1 MNRLAKVYEKVESIY
16 LSKDTRGMGRW
27 MWNNHVNWVKDK
39 AQVLAQ
45 KYQASEEKVMV
56 AALLHDL
63 ADARYER
70 GDAEFESWGET
81 QAKQILIDT
90 GFSNEEIDEI
100 FEVIIKPHSCR
111 PLNLPTTIEGKVL
124 ATADALFH
132 LQTSFFALLCYK
144 NRPENTSSF
153 EEWQEWFSEKVERDF
168 SNKIF
173 FDDERKEAQPDF
185 DALKRVFGNKTLRS
199 EE

>member
-1 MNRLAKVYEKVESIY
+1 MDRLAKVYEQVESVY
-16 LSKDTRGMGRW
+16 LSKDARPMGRW

-39 AQVLAQ
+39 AQTLAQ
-45 KYQASEEKVMV
+45 KYGANEEKVMV
-56 AALLHDL
+56 ATLLHDL

-81 QAKQILIDT
+81 RAKEILVDS
-90 GFSNEEIDEI
+90 GFSNEEINEI
-100 FEVIIKPHSCR
+100 FEVIIKPHSCH
-111 PLNLPTTIEGKVL
+111 PGNLPTTIEGKVL

-144 NRPENTSSF
+144 NRPEATSSF
-153 EEWQEWFSEKVERDF
+153 EEWQEWFIEKVERDF

-173 FDDERKEAQPDF
+173 FDDERGEAQPDF
-185 DALKRVFGNKTLRS
+185 DALKRVFGNKTLKS